1 MIMVIIILTTTIII
15 VVAIII
21 TIIII
26 IMKIALCIIVKNIS
40 FHMLKGTP
48 LVLIP
53 VYFFEYYGVGYSGK
67 IKTTKY

>member
-1 MIMVIIILTTTIII
+1 MVTIILTTTIII
-15 VVAIII
+15 VVAII
-21 TIIII
+21 TTTIII

>member
-15 VVAIII
+15 VVAII
-21 TIIII
+21 IIII

>member
-1 MIMVIIILTTTIII
+1 MVTIILTTTIII
-15 VVAIII
+15 VVAII
-21 TIIII
+21 TTTTII

-67 IKTTKY
+67 IRTTKY

>member
-1 MIMVIIILTTTIII
+1 MVIIILTTTIII

-21 TIIII
+21 IIII

>member
-1 MIMVIIILTTTIII
+1 MVIIILTTTIII

-21 TIIII
+21 IIII

-40 FHMLKGTP
+40 FHMLKGTS